1 MPMVTIKT
9 EDELAR
15 MRRAG
20 EIVAK
25 ALAAVKTM
33 VRPGVTTLELD
44 TAAEE
49 LIRDHGGVPSFK
61 GYHGF
66 PGTICASVNEEIV
79 HGIPGARVLRDGEI
93 VSIDVGVI
101 WEGYQGDSAI
111 TVAVGEASPEAQRL
125 MDATQAALV
134 ATIAAARDGARLGD
148 VSHAVEAT
156 AAGWGYDV
164 VRQYGGHGIGK
175 AMHEAPHVPNWGPAG
190 RGLRLRAGMTMALE
204 PMLTSDGSRTRTLD
218 DGWTVVTANGDLS
231 AHFEH
236 TIVVTKDGGEVLTR
250 IADDAGPDRE

>member
-1 MPMVTIKT
+1 MVTIKT

>member
-1 MPMVTIKT
+1 MVTIKT

-250 IADDAGPDRE
+250 IADGAGPDRE

>member
-1 MPMVTIKT
+1 VPMVTIKT

>member
-1 MPMVTIKT
+1 MPIVTIKT

-33 VRPGVTTLELD
+33 VRPGVTTLEMD

-125 MDATQAALV
+125 MDATQAALA

>member
-250 IADDAGPDRE
+250 IADGAGPDRE